1 MSVAAAVLL
10 FREGLEAA
18 LIVAIVL
25 GYLRKLGQSERKG
38 SVLAGVGLAV
48 ALTLGFSIALQLLG
62 AAFDY
67 PAKGI
72 YEGVTSLAAV
82 VMLTGMVFWMTR
94 QARHIKGSLE
104 RGVDAALAGGG
115 SLALFSLVFFSVA
128 REGLETG
135 LFLSAAAFASSGAE
149 IVVGGLVGLAAAI
162 GAAWLMY
169 HVGVRLDLRTFFRVT
184 SILLII
190 FGAAILRYAVHEFE
204 EVNLL
209 PPLVERVWST
219 GHYLPD
225 GTGLGAILSALVGY
239 TSKPSLMQL
248 LAYVGYLVG
257 VGAAA
262 AYLSRPVPVETAQAQ
277 TARGQ
282 LARAR

>member
-1 MSVAAAVLL
+1 MSIAAAVLI

-18 LIVAIVL
+18 LIVAILL
-25 GYLRKLGQSERKG
+25 GYLRKLGQGRRG
-38 SVLAGVGLAV
+38 VGVWAGVGLAV
-48 ALTLGFSIALQLLG
+48 ALTLGFAVTLQLVG

-82 VMLTGMVFWMTR
+82 AMLTGMIFWMTR
-94 QARHIKGSLE
+94 QARRMKGSLE

-115 SLALFSLVFFSVA
+115 TLALFGLAFLTVA

-135 LFLSAAAFASSGAE
+135 LFLSAATFASSGVD
-149 IVVGGLVGLAAAI
+149 IVAGGLVGLAAAVA
-162 GAAWLMY
+162 AAWLMY

-184 SILLII
+184 SVLLVV

-209 PPLVERVWST
+209 PPLIERVWNT
-219 GHYLPD
+219 GGMLPD
-225 GTGLGAILSALVGY
+225 KTGVGAVLSALVGY
-239 TSKPSLMQL
+239 TAKPSLLQL
-248 LAYVGYLVG
+248 IAYGGYLLG
-257 VGAAA
+257 VGAVALR
-262 AYLSRPVPVETAQAQ
+262 LSRPRPVAATTAASAAQAQ
-277 TARGQ
+277 
-282 LARAR
+282 RA